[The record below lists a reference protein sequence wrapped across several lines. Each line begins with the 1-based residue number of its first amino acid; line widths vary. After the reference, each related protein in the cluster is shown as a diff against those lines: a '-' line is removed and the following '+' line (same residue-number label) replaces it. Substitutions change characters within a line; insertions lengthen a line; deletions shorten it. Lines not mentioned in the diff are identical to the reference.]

1 MVGVVDKVEPRHN
14 VQPHTRVSAL
24 ATGNTLHVLGQ
35 SALAV
40 QRLALL
46 DAVRHLAH
54 VHVDFAPVLGPAVE
68 AVLAAGVHE
77 EETGRE
83 RDKARETHD
92 RGKTALA
99 DF

>member
-1 MVGVVDKVEPRHN
+1 VVWVVDKVEPRHD

-24 ATGNTLHVLGQ
+24 AAGNALHVLGEG
-35 SALAV
+35 ALAV

-54 VHVDFAPVLGPAVE
+54 VHLNLAPVLGPAVE
-68 AVLAAGVHE
+68 AVLAAAVGE
-77 EETGRE
+77 EEAGGEGDETRE
-83 RDKARETHD
+83 AHD